1 MQQNFLSLTLLAL
14 LLIADT
20 GQAAE
25 LQLPV
30 RVFVGDIGL
39 GVSRGIIKSLSRNS
53 KALVKRRKM
62 PNDASI
68 TAEKDELMLLERNCK
83 NIYFLYAGNR
93 FQASPLQLVGEGFV
107 LFLKQRLK
115 KKKKKRL
122 SGIWK
127 RGRKPSSANMLGNDK
142 TQGESSRDGAGGF
155 VLQVQQHLRSC
166 SSPAGA

>member
-115 KKKKKRL
+115 KKTKEAQWHLEKRKKTKL
-122 SGIWK
+122 SKHAWK
-127 RGRKPSSANMLGNDK
+127 
-142 TQGESSRDGAGGF
+142 
-155 VLQVQQHLRSC
+155 
-166 SSPAGA
+166 